1 MVASKLQMRWILLLL
16 LALCGCSESIQQKT
30 YPVTGEV
37 RLDGKPAKGIT
48 VVLRPIDKSKFKWEE
63 IPQAITDDNGKF
75 SIRTYL
81 SDDGAPAGEYRVGI
95 ALMAP
100 PSDEGDDQVKRDANA
115 PRFPIKY
122 ADPEKSGLQATVD
135 PKATVL
141 PPFDLSSR

>member
-1 MVASKLQMRWILLLL
+1 MVARKLQLRWPVLLIL
-16 LALCGCSESIQQKT
+16 AFCGCSENIQQKT

-63 IPQAITDDNGKF
+63 IPQAITDENGKF

-95 ALMAP
+95 ALIDP
-100 PSDEGDDQVKRDANA
+100 PSDEGEDQVKRDVNA
-115 PRFPIKY
+115 PRFPSKY
-122 ADPEKSGLQATVD
+122 ADPEKSGLRATVD
-135 PKATVL
+135 PKATAL
-141 PPFDLSSR
+141 PPCQFLR